1 MRQATLREFLRTGEG
16 VTLGGSVL
24 NLALVLVKLAAGVL
38 GNSAAL
44 VADAVHSLS
53 DLASDIVV
61 LFGYRVG
68 RTPEDDRHPY
78 GHGKVETL
86 CTAVV
91 GGLLVAVAVGLAVG
105 AGGALWRGGATE
117 APGWVALWAALASIV
132 VKEWLYRWTAAA
144 ARETDS
150 QLLLANA
157 WHHRSDA
164 LSSIAAVV
172 GVFGARWGALW
183 MDPAAALV
191 VCGFVGKVGW
201 ELGWQAVHDLV
212 DTSVDGDRLAEI
224 DATIDGVAG
233 VRSHHGLKTRRLGKD
248 ILVDVD
254 VEVDP
259 DLNVVQGHDVA
270 RAVRNALLRRVKSVR
285 DAMVHV
291 EPVGARD
298 GGDLTPAHRTRLAE
312 AAETA
317 ARGEPGVLGVHGTRI
332 IPLGT
337 GYLLNLDVEVSPELT
352 IRDAHDIAHNIKRRV
367 RAIRG
372 VADAVIHVDVHGE

>member
-1 MRQATLREFLRTGEG
+1 MRQAAARVFLSTGEG
-16 VTLGGSVL
+16 VTLGGSLL
-24 NLALVLVKLAAGVL
+24 NLMLVLIKLAAGVL

-44 VADAVHSLS
+44 VADAAHSLS
-53 DLASDIVV
+53 DLVSDIVV

-91 GGLLVAVAVGLAVG
+91 GGILMATAVGLAVG
-105 AGGALWRGGATE
+105 AAGSLWRSTATGV
-117 APGWVALWAALASIV
+117 PGMVALWAALASIAI
-132 VKEWLYRWTAAA
+132 KEGLYRWTARV

-172 GVFGARWGALW
+172 GILGARLGAGW

-191 VCGFVGKVGW
+191 VCAFVGKVGW
-201 ELGWQAVHDLV
+201 DLGWQAVHDLV
-212 DTSVDGDRLAEI
+212 DTAVDDDRLAEI
-224 DATIDGVAG
+224 SATIEGVAG

-270 RAVRNALLRRVKSVR
+270 RAVRNALLRGVKSVR

-291 EPVGARD
+291 EPVGARE
-298 GGDLTPAHRTRLAE
+298 GGELTPAHRHQVARDAE
-312 AAETA
+312 AV
-317 ARGEPGVLGVHGTRI
+317 ARDEPGVLGVHGTRI
-332 IPLGT
+332 IPLGI
-337 GYLLNLDVEVSPELT
+337 GYLLNLDVEVAPDLT
-352 IRDAHDIAHNIKRRV
+352 VRDAHDIAHRIKQRV
-367 RAIRG
+367 REIDG
-372 VADAVIHVDVHGE
+372 VADAVIHVDVHGD